1 LRSIARR
8 GAKSRWIDTGS
19 RISTKVMALQM
30 KHRCKKKICKNETWN
45 RIPRDLSRHGAFTW
59 RLRAG
64 WFLLIWILTP
74 WFKSKHE
81 ERFHPP
87 STWVGVYMYILHI
100 LQTKS
105 PIPSGEWP
113 HLQYTVYSYVWTCVH
128 IHCWTC
134 FCAYYLFR
142 GPAVPMDHHSW
153 AAAMRPIFSSKLT
166 RRLHTC
172 RNLCPHSDIDTVQL
186 IVLNRS
192 EGSNI
197 CKSRCILHPRWN
209 NVSLLKQIDIIQ
221 SSPSLS
227 QQLFLALHTARK
239 NNTSRSETCQT

>member
-1 LRSIARR
+1 MKPNSKGPVKAWCFHMKAEGGMVFVDL
-8 GAKSRWIDTGS
+8 DTDTLIQIQTWREVS
-19 RISTKVMALQM
+19 STKHMSWRVHVHSAHLTN
-30 KHRCKKKICKNETWN
+30 KKPYPFGRMT
-45 RIPRDLSRHGAFTW
+45 SF
-59 RLRAG
+59 
-64 WFLLIWILTP
+64 
-74 WFKSKHE
+74 
-81 ERFHPP
+81 
-87 STWVGVYMYILHI
+87 
-100 LQTKS
+100 
-105 PIPSGEWP
+105 
-113 HLQYTVYSYVWTCVH
+113 TVYRIFICVDV
-128 IHCWTC
+128 CAYTLLNV
-134 FCAYYLFR
+134 FLCAYYLFR

>member
-1 LRSIARR
+1 
-8 GAKSRWIDTGS
+8 
-19 RISTKVMALQM
+19 M
-30 KHRCKKKICKNETWN
+30 KHETEFQGTCQGMVLSHEGWG
-45 RIPRDLSRHGAFTW
+45 RDG
-59 RLRAG
+59 
-64 WFLLIWILTP
+64 FLLIWILTP

-197 CKSRCILHPRWN
+197 CKSRCILHPRW
-209 NVSLLKQIDIIQ
+209 KQCLPVETNRHHPVISEPFPTIV
-221 SSPSLS
+221 LG
-227 QQLFLALHTARK
+227 LAY
-239 NNTSRSETCQT
+239 SEKK